1 MVCFQRPGVDPA
13 RVLARVYQAGTTWL
27 SALALPG
34 GPTVLRACITSYHS
48 TEADVEVLV
57 AALAEACRAE
67 SAS

>member
-1 MVCFQRPGVDPA
+1 
-13 RVLARVYQAGTTWL
+13 
-27 SALALPG
+27 
-34 GPTVLRACITSYHS
+34 VLRACITSYHS